1 MQMTGIPCPSCRIPR
16 TKCGGNP
23 CIMNNKFQEPLS
35 LQLLADG
42 DISDDAFSKA
52 EELIASVQES
62 MCRQQP
68 IVWAPA
74 GGWGKPIYAHTHVMQ
89 APRGTRVVAVEMDV
103 EWWKEHYAEFRPPAG
118 MARGKQKKL
127 DKEKVDDALGKLLG
141 GAGEYAAMPLADQP
155 RKVTVPLLDHQRKA
169 LWWLRRA
176 DAVGR
181 SVSASGGAPLAR
193 LWEPVAGG
201 WRNLL
206 TNTVFGA
213 GQPGEQKVAHAS
225 PQGVCLPMRWGWGR
239 R

>member
-1 MQMTGIPCPSCRIPR
+1 
-16 TKCGGNP
+16 
-23 CIMNNKFQEPLS
+23 
-35 LQLLADG
+35 
-42 DISDDAFSKA
+42 
-52 EELIASVQES
+52 
-62 MCRQQP
+62 
-68 IVWAPA
+68 
-74 GGWGKPIYAHTHVMQ
+74 MQ

-127 DKEKVDDALGKLLG
+127 DKEQVDDALGKLLG

-155 RKVTVPLLDHQRKA
+155 RQVTVPLLDHQRKA

-193 LWEPVAGG
+193 LWEPMAGG